1 MTQPSRRVYGMLS
14 EWYSRA
20 LPTLAPRPREWLAKL
35 VCAVVEAGACTQ
47 PALATAL
54 QRLHLSE
61 ATNES
66 TQIALRRWLSDER
79 VSPATAYAPLVQA
92 VLADWPAETLLVI
105 VDLTALKDRLIR
117 LQVSLAYHG
126 RCVPLSWAVYPASGV
141 PTGTTWLT
149 LFTDALAAAQAVLPA
164 GRPVVVVLDRGFTSP
179 AVWDAVCAQGW
190 HPVLRALRTVHLRT
204 IQGTE
209 QELGTLLGDEPGLVA
224 LAGGVF
230 KKAGWRPATV
240 TAIRQD
246 GMAESWL
253 LLSDL
258 PAGLARATEYAIRMH
273 IEQSFRDEKGHGWQ
287 WEQSRITDLT
297 RASHLLLVLHLAS
310 LWCLSAGAVAMQTGR
325 ARQWVRLSRPAWS
338 LFRLGRTWLCHAL
351 MHREAIPIVP
361 RFPFL
366 PTWRTP
372 LLAATVPLHA

>member
-1 MTQPSRRVYGMLS
+1 MLS

-20 LPTLAPRPREWLAKL
+20 LPRLAPTPREWLAKL

-54 QRLHLSE
+54 QRLHLSG

-66 TQIALRRWLSDER
+66 VQVAIRRWLSDER
-79 VSPATAYAPLVQA
+79 VSAETAYAPLVQA
-92 VLADWPAETLLVI
+92 VLAAWPAETLLVI
-105 VDLTALKDRLIR
+105 VDLTTLKDRLIR

-126 RCVPLSWAVYPASGV
+126 RGVPLSWAVYPASGV
-141 PTGTTWLT
+141 PAGTTWLT
-149 LFTDALAAAQAVLPA
+149 LFTAALSAAQAVLPR
-164 GRPVVVVLDRGFTSP
+164 GRRVVVVLDRGFTSP
-179 AVWDAVCAQGW
+179 AVWDAVRAHGW
-190 HPVLRALRTVHLRT
+190 HPLLRALRTVHLRT
-204 IQGTE
+204 AEGHE
-209 QELGTLLGDEPGLVA
+209 QELGTLLGDDPGLVA
-224 LAGGVF
+224 LAGAVF
-230 KKAGWRPATV
+230 KKAGWREATV
-240 TAIRQD
+240 TAMRQD
-246 GMAESWL
+246 GMTESWL

-287 WEQSRITDLT
+287 WEQSRITDPA
-297 RASHLLLVLHLAS
+297 RASRLLLVLHLAS

-338 LFRLGRTWLCHAL
+338 LFRLGRAWLRHAL
-351 MHREAIPIVP
+351 MQPEAIPLAP
-361 RFPFL
+361 RFPL
-366 PTWRTP
+366 VPTWRTS